1 MANNLTPESDRYIKQ
16 AVANGMYQSEEQAL
30 EQAVELLKKRDQ
42 LRADV
47 AAGIRQA
54 DCGELLPADLVF
66 ERLEA
71 RARLATA
78 WPTR

>member
-47 AAGIRQA
+47 AAGIR
-54 DCGELLPADLVF
+54 
-66 ERLEA
+66 R
-71 RARLATA
+71 
-78 WPTR
+78 